1 MKINGN
7 TVGTPTPRTN
17 YNQTNPKKA
26 DYLVGRENIL
36 GKDELTSATEEAL
49 RQAKE
54 SGEFDGADGVSC
66 THSWNGTTLTV
77 TSASGTSSADLKG
90 EKGDPGLG
98 GTVNGEVPNEDGD
111 ILLYGPMGYEP
122 KVTLAQ
128 SDMSRYLYLGADK
141 NGWMTTPEDVTIR
154 ASFRNGAVVDFKTD
168 GFEFEVDYN
177 STSYAVNFNGA
188 TIWAGVADASIPVN
202 GKVGIINNGD
212 SNFGGYTGAFVAEKL
227 TYRDMASVAYE
238 NNMSSTAGLKHIR
251 FESVSSF
258 EKVNRGVKFNR
269 VQGTGRTLLIDE
281 NSPSAMHGKVKLKVA
296 GAAYEA
302 GVVFRYVDENNY
314 SYAFVNWDGKLI
326 HIRQVINGEEI
337 GIATSVQVGDYYHTN
352 SGLNVVDVA
361 SNHLSAS
368 IYTVAGDKKLY
379 AVFNQKVRVA
389 ENCQVCV
396 VPIGHISNSHV
407 VMSDYVVSFDSTE
420 YNLANTLKNGPHYP
434 YTDENGN
441 VINQSFVMLWGN
453 ESPNNSDRPI
463 IGEDGSV
470 CENDY
475 VAYFWDDELIIH
487 KFDYAGEVG
496 SIADIPSITPSKYD
510 QAMMSVGNDDMYI
523 CMGDDYLV
531 QTVLRNFGVNTKST
545 YIIVKEELAT
555 TVSSVT
561 ILLGDDIIATL
572 TQNDIASAFLGKRD
586 TPSFDWLT
594 SRYEVRFTVDGEV
607 MGDLGVNGFDKSKNF
622 ISAYSS
628 IGCFISG
635 VNGLT
640 GYGESN
646 EYCVIINPAVAS
658 INQVE
663 IGSEPWKKIPHGAFP
678 TDDVVRGG
686 SVNLIESGAVKTYV
700 DNMVEVKTKELKA
713 YFDLIEERLLALAKA
728 IGKEGE

>member
-128 SDMSRYLYLGADK
+128 SDMSRYLYLGSDARRRI
-141 NGWMTTPEDVTIR
+141 TSPEDVTVR
-154 ASFRNGAVVDFKTD
+154 ATFKNGSVVDFTT
-168 GFEFEVDYN
+168 
-177 STSYAVNFNGA
+177 STG
-188 TIWAGVADASIPVN
+188 
-202 GKVGIINNGD
+202 
-212 SNFGGYTGAFVAEKL
+212 L
-227 TYRDMASVAYE
+227 T
-238 NNMSSTAGLKHIR
+238 
-251 FESVSSF
+251 
-258 EKVNRGVKFNR
+258 
-269 VQGTGRTLLIDE
+269 
-281 NSPSAMHGKVKLKVA
+281 
-296 GAAYEA
+296 
-302 GVVFRYVDENNY
+302 
-314 SYAFVNWDGKLI
+314 
-326 HIRQVINGEEI
+326 
-337 GIATSVQVGDYYHTN
+337 
-352 SGLNVVDVA
+352 VVDIK
-361 SNHLSAS
+361 SNYLSAS
-368 IYTVAGDKKLY
+368 IYTVRGDK
-379 AVFNQKVRVA
+379 N
-389 ENCQVCV
+389 
-396 VPIGHISNSHV
+396 
-407 VMSDYVVSFDSTE
+407 MYVVFDRKVT
-420 YNLANTLKNGPHYP
+420 LPGLVTITFCPDGLFANPATQLNDYTLVFDTGDDWASVLKSGAQKAALWHDNVYG
-434 YTDENGN
+434 ENGEKLPRN
-441 VINQSFVMLWGN
+441 DTVFVWG
-453 ESPNNSDRPI
+453 
-463 IGEDGSV
+463 
-470 CENDY
+470 EN
-475 VAYFWDDELIIH
+475 H
-487 KFDYAGEVG
+487 KTHIFEYAGEVSSVANLPS
-496 SIADIPSITPSKYD
+496 SIPSKYD
-510 QAMMSVGNDDMYI
+510 QAMMTVNNGDMYI
-523 CMGDDYLV
+523 CMGDEYLV
-531 QTVLRNFGVNTKST
+531 QTVLRNFGVSTKNT

-561 ILLGDDIIATL
+561 ILLGTEIIATL
-572 TQNDIASAFLGKRD
+572 TQNDVASAFFGKRD

-607 MGDLGVNGFDKSKNF
+607 MGDLVVNGFNKYQNF

-635 VNGLT
+635 VNGLM